1 MSEAL
6 LLYSVLHHLE
16 EMHKLKR
23 SKYSPNQRQ
32 SAPISGLKTKGM
44 APTLKRCTYSVL
56 VSASGLKSL
65 GTLKSVTFPEEPSI
79 ASSAR
84 PITSESLIAS
94 AWEQSYSPK
103 SAIE

>member
-32 SAPISGLKTKGM
+32 SAPISGLKTKGT